1 MRYSYSVFS
10 CNRSYLNTAAST
22 VVAHVRRVAAF
33 MATCL
38 LLGSSLVANIVTVK
52 TIWAQDEGLEISD
65 PPLIDQQPFDLITLK
80 ATAGGGSFKVAPL
93 PFPNRQLPPR
103 PADTE
108 KLEDLI
114 LLKVGESRRYEI
126 LWKDIEKIEL
136 YEQRIYDEA
145 QQKLKAGDFVEA
157 FMNLSYLLKNYPG
170 MPNLEGFRRDF
181 LLQSAGKMFRA
192 QEFRQ
197 TLSALEELQQTAPG
211 YQAETVSRVLS
222 RVADSLINSYY
233 ESGQLSNAKR
243 LHKRLKDAYGN
254 TLPVVEAWD
263 KKLQDLADAKKSEAE
278 DLMAKQKFREAR
290 SAAAAMLEILP
301 NTPEAKKLV
310 QEINRKHPM
319 VRVGV
324 MQRST
329 ELDPSSLVN
338 WPARRAG
345 ALTNQPIFQFLKT
358 GSEGGRY
365 GFALG
370 TFRQSDDRQEVTLSL
385 EPNPQATLDAF
396 GLSQILL
403 ERADI
408 SKPAYDASWSAILE
422 SVTVN
427 SPHQV
432 TIKLK
437 RPNVLPHALL
447 QWALPDNSI
456 HGTLPGQYKL
466 GGADTIETSYVIR
479 GATPTNSQPIEIVE
493 VFYDDPKLAVNDLL
507 RGELD
512 VLDQLYPAD
521 AKRLASDPRIRIGA
535 YALPTVHMLVPIS
548 DNPYLAKDKF
558 KRALLYGT
566 NRGGMLSGELL
577 NSTRVE
583 DGRLISGPFPVGTG
597 GADPLSYAYD
607 PEVQPNGYNPQLAKL
622 LLVMTQRELDEVA
635 KKTDTAPPTLEKLT
649 IACPDFEFA
658 RVAVQAM
665 IQQWAIV
672 GVKAEMVILP
682 AGKSY
687 DLNAPCDLL
696 YVTATLWE
704 PATDIERLLGENGIA
719 ATDNPFIVLALEK
732 LRGARNW
739 KEVRNN
745 LQDIHRLIDY
755 HLPILP
761 LWQITDRFA
770 SSRYVEGLEDS
781 PVSLY
786 ENVRQ
791 WRVDL
796 DYLETAA
803 R

>member
-1 MRYSYSVFS
+1 MHISYSRFHLQTIALPGLAV
-10 CNRSYLNTAAST
+10 
-22 VVAHVRRVAAF
+22 
-33 MATCL
+33 CL
-38 LLGSSLVANIVTVK
+38 ALLSLCVSVS
-52 TIWAQDEGLEISD
+52 AQDESLEMSD

-93 PFPNRQLPPR
+93 PFPNRQVPPR

-108 KLEDLI
+108 KLENLI
-114 LLKVGESRRYEI
+114 LLKVGEARRYEI
-126 LWKDIEKIEL
+126 LWKDIERIEL

-145 QQKLKAGDFVEA
+145 QQKLKSGDFVEA
-157 FMNLSYLLKNYPG
+157 FMNLSYLLKNYPN
-170 MPNLEGFRRDF
+170 MANLEGLRRDF

-197 TLSALEELQQTAPG
+197 TLSALEELQQTAPD
-211 YQAETVSRVLS
+211 YQSDTVSRVLS

-233 ESGQLSNAKR
+233 QSGQLGNAKR
-243 LHKRLKDAYGN
+243 LHKRLKDTYGDKM
-254 TLPVVEAWD
+254 PVVEAWD
-263 KKLQDLADAKKSEAE
+263 KKLQDLADAKKAEAE
-278 DLMAKQKFREAR
+278 NFIAKQQFREAR
-290 SAAAAMLEILP
+290 SSAAAMLEILP
-301 NTPEAKKLV
+301 NTAEAKQLV

-319 VRVGV
+319 IRVGV

-370 TFRQSDDRQEVTLSL
+370 TFRQSDDRQELMLSL
-385 EPNPQATLDAF
+385 EPNPNATLDAF

-403 ERADI
+403 EHADVN
-408 SKPAYDASWSAILE
+408 KPTYDASWSAILD

-427 SPHQV
+427 SANQV
-432 TIKLK
+432 TVRLK

-447 QWALPDNSI
+447 QWALPDNNL
-456 HGTLPGQYKL
+456 HGTLPGKYKL
-466 GGADTIETSYVIR
+466 GSVDTKETSYVIR
-479 GATPTNSQPIEIVE
+479 GAKPTNGQPLEIVE

-521 AKRLASDPRIRIGA
+521 AQRLAIDPRIRIGA

-548 DNPYLAKDKF
+548 DSPYLAKDKF

-566 NRGGMLSGELL
+566 NRASMLSGELL
-577 NSTRVE
+577 NSNRVE
-583 DGRLISGPFPVGTG
+583 DGRLISGPFPVGIG

-622 LLVMTQRELDEVA
+622 LIVMTQRELDEAA
-635 KKTDTAPPTLEKLT
+635 KKSDTPAPKLEKLT
-649 IACPDFEFA
+649 VACPDFEFA

-672 GVKAEMVILP
+672 GIQAEMVILP

-687 DLNAPCDLL
+687 DANTPCDLL

-745 LQDIHRLIDY
+745 LQDLHRLIDY

-770 SSRYVEGLEDS
+770 ASRYVEGLEDA

-786 ENVRQ
+786 ENVGQ
-791 WRVDL
+791 WRINL
-796 DYLETAA
+796 GFLETAA

>member
-1 MRYSYSVFS
+1 MRNTYSILQSPIITCRWCVAI
-10 CNRSYLNTAAST
+10 CAA
-22 VVAHVRRVAAF
+22 
-33 MATCL
+33 L
-38 LLGSSLVANIVTVK
+38 LLLCNSAL
-52 TIWAQDEGLEISD
+52 AQDQALEISD

-80 ATAGGGSFKVAPL
+80 GTAGGGSFKVAPL

-108 KLEDLI
+108 KLENLI

-126 LWKDIEKIEL
+126 LWKDIERIEL
-136 YEQRIYDEA
+136 FEQRIYDEA
-145 QQKLKAGDFVEA
+145 QQKLKSGDFVEA
-157 FMNLSYLLKNYPG
+157 FMNLSYLLKNYPN
-170 MPNLEGFRRDF
+170 MPNLEGLRRDF
-181 LLQSAGKMFRA
+181 LLQSAGAMFRS
-192 QEFRQ
+192 QEYRQ
-197 TLSALEELQQTAPG
+197 TLSALEELHQTAPDFQG
-211 YQAETVSRVLS
+211 ETVNRVLS
-222 RVADSLINSYY
+222 RVADSLINTYY
-233 ESGQLSNAKR
+233 QSNQLGNVKK
-243 LHKRLKDAYGN
+243 LHKRLKDTYGSD
-254 TLPVVEAWD
+254 LPVVALWD
-263 KKLQDLADAKKSEAE
+263 KRLQEMADAKKAQAE
-278 DLMAKQKFREAR
+278 SLISKQQFREAR

-301 NTPEAKKLV
+301 NTAEAKKLV
-310 QEINRKHPM
+310 QEINRRHPM
-319 VRVGV
+319 IRVGV

-370 TFRQSDDRQEVTLSL
+370 TFRQSDDRQELVLSL
-385 EPNPQATLDAF
+385 EPNAQPTLDAF

-408 SKPAYDASWSAILE
+408 NEPTYDASWSAILE

-427 SPHQV
+427 SAKQV

-447 QWALPDNSI
+447 QWTLPDNNI
-456 HGTLPGQYKL
+456 HGALPGNYKL
-466 GGADTIETSYVIR
+466 GDVDSKETSYVIR
-479 GATPTNSQPIEIVE
+479 GAKPTNGQPIEIVE
-493 VFYDDPKLAVNDLL
+493 IFYDDPKLAVNDLL

-521 AKRLASDPRIRIGA
+521 AKRLAIDPRIRIGA

-548 DNPYLAKDKF
+548 DSPYLAKDKF

-566 NRGGMLSGELL
+566 NRSGMLSGELL
-577 NSTRVE
+577 NSTRAE

-597 GADPLSYAYD
+597 SSDQLSYAYD
-607 PEVQPNGYNPQLAKL
+607 PSVQPNGYNPQLAKL
-622 LLVMTQRELDEVA
+622 LFVMTQRELDEAA
-635 KKTDTAPPTLEKLT
+635 KKSDTPPPKLEKLT

-665 IQQWAIV
+665 IQQWSNV
-672 GVKAEMVILP
+672 GIHAEMVILP

-687 DLNAPCDLL
+687 DPNTPCDLL

-761 LWQITDRFA
+761 LWQVTDRFA
-770 SSRYVEGLEDS
+770 ASRYVEGLEDAL
-781 PVSLY
+781 VSLY
-786 ENVRQ
+786 ENVEQ
-791 WRVDL
+791 WRINL
-796 DYLETAA
+796 GYLETAA
-803 R
+803 K